1 VCEND
6 ILKRIARTIYQ
17 LIERNQADRRLDQKF
32 QVAGHKREREKCE
45 KKKFYNFVSRGL
57 KHEKR

>member
-32 QVAGHKREREKCE
+32 QVAGHRREREKCE
-45 KKKFYNFVSRGL
+45 RKFL
-57 KHEKR
+57 